1 MENNKT
7 VQLLLR
13 SILLATSIFGMSQWA
28 MAQENDDKF
37 SLTVTGAGVQ
47 GYYKVV
53 YETLNGILRDEYPG
67 ASITFKPSSPAG
79 GLLYIADGK
88 ADFSLAAGAP
98 EIQYAV
104 EGKQP
109 YPRVLKDDLR
119 SVMQLFNTQTFHF
132 VLNKDVAD
140 EYGVYSFA
148 DIAEKKP
155 PLTIAIN
162 RQGNLQVVDVAKDIF
177 EAHGFS
183 IEDLQSWGGQ
193 VSWVSSGTGLEQLQN
208 RKVDMFMNVR
218 FVPDARIN
226 EIVHSQDL
234 VWVEADQD
242 ALERVADKWGYEV
255 VTLDQ
260 SNYPDL
266 MDANQPTIT
275 QWSAILAGRH
285 VPDEVVYK
293 FIKALVKNQE
303 RIQRVHPSLKAFSAE
318 EAVNIVKLDVPL
330 HPGAERFY
338 RERGLLEQGKT
349 R

>member
-1 MENNKT
+1 MGNNITK
-7 VQLLLR
+7 QLFLR
-13 SILLATSIFGMSQWA
+13 GAILALSIFSMSQWA
-28 MAQENDDKF
+28 MAQEEDDKF

-53 YETLNGILRDEYPG
+53 YETFNGILRDEYPE
-67 ASITFKPSSPAG
+67 ASVTFRPSSPAG
-79 GLLYIADGK
+79 GLVFIADGK
-88 ADFSLAAGAP
+88 ADLSLAAGAP
-98 EIQYAV
+98 EIQYAI
-104 EGKQP
+104 EGNPP
-109 YPRVLKDDLR
+109 YPRSLKGDLR

-148 DIAEKKP
+148 DIAKKKP

-193 VSWVSSGTGLEQLQN
+193 VSWVASGTGLEQLQD
-208 RKVDMFMNVR
+208 RKADMFMNVR
-218 FVPDARIN
+218 FVPDARVN
-226 EIVHSQDL
+226 EIVRSQDL

-242 ALERVADKWGYEV
+242 ALESVADKWGYEV
-255 VTLDQ
+255 ITIDQ
-260 SNYPDL
+260 SNYPEL
-266 MDANQPTIT
+266 MDTSQPTIT
-275 QWSAILAGRH
+275 QWSALLAGPH
-285 VPDEVVYK
+285 VPDAVVYK
-293 FIKALVKNQE
+293 FIKALVDNKKRVQ
-303 RIQRVHPSLKAFSAE
+303 QVHPSLKAFSAE
-318 EAVNIVKLDVPL
+318 EAVKIVNLDVPL

-338 RERGLLEQGKT
+338 RELDLLEQGKT